1 MLLRSSLL
9 AFSILAAATAQK
21 YSGPRPAKPDVPY
34 LVHADTL
41 IETQVTEAKEEH
53 RKQDLAY
60 VIPGASSTAK
70 TPLAG
75 PAFIFQSEQIQPDK
89 LQLYRFDV
97 RNGNREVLV
106 SHKGK
111 STARPIRLNV
121 NPVGGG
127 LFKIEVDEHLD
138 NGEYGLT
145 PDGSNQV
152 FCFQVY

>member
-1 MLLRSSLL
+1 MLLRTSLL
-9 AFSILAAATAQK
+9 ALLILSVVSAQK

-60 VIPGASSTAK
+60 VIPGAASTAK

-97 RNGNREVLV
+97 KNGNRKV
-106 SHKGK
+106 
-111 STARPIRLNV
+111 
-121 NPVGGG
+121 
-127 LFKIEVDEHLD
+127 
-138 NGEYGLT
+138 
-145 PDGSNQV
+145 
-152 FCFQVY
+152 